1 MAATQGVAAFN
12 TKIYVYITSAW
23 TIIEE
28 PKDIDGPGGDNTYVD
43 FTHQQSP
50 AGYREEKPSMKDPGT
65 VTFPC
70 NFVHNAT
77 AQQYLINA
85 AVANPVTQEWFKV
98 VGPDNSEFRFHAYP
112 SFRMNYAMNGAL
124 EVRFTLRV
132 SGQIETLLP
141 STSPSASASAS

>member
-1 MAATQGVAAFN
+1 MSATLGVAAFN

-23 TIIEE
+23 VIVEE
-28 PKDIDGPGGDNTYVD
+28 PKDIDGPGGDNTYID

-50 AGYREEKPSMKDPGT
+50 SGYKEEKPSTKDPGS

-77 AQQYLINA
+77 AQTYLINA
-85 AVANPVTQEWFKV
+85 AVANPVTLEWFRI

-112 SFRMNYAMNGAL
+112 AYRMSYAMNGAL
-124 EVRFTLRV
+124 EIRYTLRV
-132 SGQIETLLP
+132 SGAIEPLL
-141 STSPSASASAS
+141 PSASASASASAS